1 MHRSICDFAL
11 DVIQN
16 SIEAHSQ
23 LIVIDFNESDED
35 VVVFVADNGPGM
47 SAEQLERVRDPF
59 FTDGKKHAGRKA
71 GLGLPFLAQAIELS
85 GGSFE
90 IDSREGMGT
99 SVKFRFSKAD
109 IDTPPIGSV
118 ESTFF
123 AALTFPGDHE
133 MVINR
138 TDTTRVPP
146 VSYSLTRSELSDAC
160 GDLETS
166 GALILLK
173 KYVHSLEAHSEK
185 WPEEKAN
192 SLKN

>member
-16 SIEAHSQ
+16 SIEASSD
-23 LIVIDFNESDED
+23 LIVVDFIESDED

-47 SAEQLERVRDPF
+47 SAEVLEKVKDPF
-59 FTDGKKHAGRKA
+59 FTDGKKHAHRSA

-99 SVKFRFSKAD
+99 SVQFRFSKED
-109 IDTPPIGSV
+109 IDSPPVGAVDI
-118 ESTFF
+118 TFF

-138 TDTTRVPP
+138 TDSTKVPTS
-146 VSYSLTRSELSDAC
+146 SYSLSRSELSEAC
-160 GDLETS
+160 GGLETS
-166 GALILLK
+166 GALVLLRRF
-173 KYVHSLEAHSEK
+173 VRSLEEKTGKRSE
-185 WPEEKAN
+185 EATD
-192 SLKN
+192 SFKN